1 MQKKH
6 ELSILHP
13 DARQCGRCG
22 AGPVMLA
29 GCEDLTTHHG
39 QVMSGPRGA
48 QGDRPPVDNSCGR
61 CAPRRPEPSL
71 HSYCTFPKP
80 SLRPP
85 CALRAQ
91 SLRPPCTLPAPSLHS
106 PAPSLHP
113 PCTLPR
119 PPCALPALHP
129 PSLHPSCTR
138 PAPSLHPPC
147 TRPAPSPHPP
157 CRPST
162 LHARPAVTGA
172 GGLRLTSLSGQ
183 LGTRPR
189 QRWGRTVNSRQ
200 AVS

>member
-91 SLRPPCTLPAPSLHS
+91 SLRPPCTLPAPSLH
-106 PAPSLHP
+106 P
-113 PCTLPR
+113 PCTLP
-119 PPCALPALHP
+119 
-129 PSLHPSCTR
+129 
-138 PAPSLHPPC
+138 APSLPFQHPPC
-147 TRPAPSPHPP
+147 TP
-157 CRPST
+157 CRHRCGWFAPHISQWPAWDPTAAALGADGQEQASSKLVCDGFALTFLIVVTVTVTPTLTRQPSGMRT
-162 LHARPAVTGA
+162 P
-172 GGLRLTSLSGQ
+172 
-183 LGTRPR
+183 TRPR
-189 QRWGRTVNSRQ
+189 
-200 AVS
+200 